1 MVLSALVIDRHVL
14 DWLTIFGLLLGALG
28 AIYLAYEYFSPNQ
41 LLKRLT
47 LALAKGI
54 GFIMSSFL
62 LFGIFHWLGAPKAF
76 GDVGISFDLIFWI
89 GTALIVLLG
98 VVISLRKP
106 LPTDRGRP
114 PLLSWT
120 IRANFWAGISG
131 AICVAVILRFWKYF
145 PLNITSLVIIIG
157 AGLLFGVIVNLV
169 ELVERWSF
177 RLTDGQLGGLG
188 AIFIVCGFL
197 LTVVQPL
204 VDAIGP

>member
-1 MVLSALVIDRHVL
+1 MVLSAIVIDRHVL

-54 GFIMSSFL
+54 GFIISSFL

-89 GTALIVLLG
+89 GTAVIVLLG
-98 VVISLRKP
+98 VVIGLCKP
-106 LPTDRGRP
+106 IPTDRGRP

-120 IRANFWAGISG
+120 IRENFMIGIG
-131 AICVAVILRFWKYF
+131 FALIWWVLKHF
-145 PLNITSLVIIIG
+145 PTDITSLVVIFG
-157 AGLLFGVIVNLV
+157 AGLLFGIIINFV

-197 LTVVQPL
+197 LSVVQPL